1 MLTGNVMKQLQVQ
14 WVCSFAGD

>member
-1 MLTGNVMKQLQVQ
+1 MFTGNVMKQLQVQ